1 MSTNTKQTK
10 FFKFLQLKEKASQNF
25 TAQDVVI
32 ATGWTF
38 STFKSYLSKGQL
50 SDFVSK
56 TTSNEFEASN
66 TLNLSFIEFSKKLSQ
81 SKNRRAL
88 GHNCKSLLAKALL
101 NKCRDNMML
110 ALELYNRPSLE
121 NKMDG
126 FVMLFCCAWE
136 QLLKAK
142 IIESDGEQSIYT
154 KAKRNGIKQ
163 TISLR
168 DCLKLVFDSNNKIKT
183 NIETIADFR
192 DQAVHLLMPE
202 IQGIISRIFQSG
214 VLNFSSK
221 FEEFTEIPFIN
232 SSHTGMISL
241 VGDFKTPPVSMLKS
255 TYGQTADEIV
265 NTAESLTRTVEG
277 YDDIEFAIPLNV
289 KLVFAKDDAEGGQ
302 IVLTKAEDG
311 MTGLKKALVIEKP
324 VDVDKSHPYLQ
335 NDAIKEI
342 NKRLH
347 SKFEIHKLKCCL
359 VFKKEGNLA
368 IGSNCFQ
375 ALLYKLGWK
384 KTNSKYHHHIK
395 KPAVHKYSDAALDEM
410 IKKLTTIDGYLIM
423 AKKSYSA
430 RLN

>member
-1 MSTNTKQTK
+1 MSSNIKQTK
-10 FFKFLQLKEKASQNF
+10 FYKFLQQKEKSSQNF
-25 TAQDVVI
+25 TVQDVVI
-32 ATGWTF
+32 ATGWTA

-56 TTSNEFEASN
+56 TTANEFEASN
-66 TLNLSFIEFSKKLSQ
+66 TITLSFIEFSKKLSQ

-154 KAKRNGIKQ
+154 KAKKNGIKQ
-163 TISLR
+163 TIPLR
-168 DCLKLVFDSNNKIKT
+168 ECLRLVFEDKNKIKS
-183 NIETIADFR
+183 NVETIADFR

-202 IQGIISRIFQSG
+202 IQGIVSRIFQSG

-255 TYGQTADEIV
+255 IYGQAADEIV
-265 NTAESLTRTVEG
+265 DLAESLTKTVEES
-277 YDDIEFAIPLNV
+277 DDIEFAIPLNV

-311 MTGLKKALVIEKP
+311 MTGLKKALVIEKT
-324 VDVDKSHPYLQ
+324 VDADKSHPHLQ
-335 NDAIKEI
+335 KDAIKEI

-347 SKFEIHKLKCCL
+347 IKFEANKLKRCL
-359 VFKKEGNLA
+359 VFEKEGKPA

-375 ALLYKLGWK
+375 SLLHKLGWK
-384 KTNSKYHHHIK
+384 SSNNKYHHHIN
-395 KPAVHKYSDAALDEM
+395 KPSTHKYSDAALDEM
-410 IKKLTTIDGYLIM
+410 IKKLTTIDGYLIK

-430 RLN
+430 RLS